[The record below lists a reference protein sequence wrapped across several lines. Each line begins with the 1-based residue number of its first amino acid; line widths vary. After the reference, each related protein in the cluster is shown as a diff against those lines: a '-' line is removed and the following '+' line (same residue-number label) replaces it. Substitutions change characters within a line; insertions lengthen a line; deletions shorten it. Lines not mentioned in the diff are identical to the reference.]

1 MHAKYEDA
9 ALEISA
15 SLPLSRNILL
25 ALLSLQSW
33 KPFMQRWLRSSI
45 VVLESKEHST
55 VLDKTL
61 KAASGILK
69 VHCTPLFFNNFCCI
83 SVFCC
88 LAFFHY
94 LVACLQILVRLAEAA
109 IPRSAENIVLAFG
122 AFCLVKIL
130 SPPTILLE

>member
-15 SLPLSRNILL
+15 SLPLSRNIML

-69 VHCTPLFFNNFCCI
+69 VHCTPLSLII
-83 SVFCC
+83 SV
-88 LAFFHY
+88 AFQSFVVLPFFTIWLH
-94 LVACLQILVRLAEAA
+94 ACR
-109 IPRSAENIVLAFG
+109 FW
-122 AFCLVKIL
+122 
-130 SPPTILLE
+130 